1 MSRCVGFIAETVELF
16 EDGKPERWDVTVL
29 LKGAAAAEEVEV
41 REARLGG
48 GATEDHCSVS
58 GERELG
64 QPQRRRREAHK
75 GRLIRPS
82 EPLDGGQERNGG

>member
-1 MSRCVGFIAETVELF
+1 MSRCVGFTAEAVELF

-29 LKGAAAAEEVEV
+29 LKGASVAEEVEV

-48 GATEDHCSVS
+48 VETEDHCSVS

-64 QPQRRRREAHK
+64 
-75 GRLIRPS
+75 
-82 EPLDGGQERNGG
+82 